1 MTSKRTKGRWSYLT
15 ERRGVVAVHPSVEC
29 SWTLVCGSVG
39 PSDGALIAASPDLLD
54 ELRHMVEAYVTT
66 YGEDCPA
73 VERARAA
80 IARAEGRS

>member
-1 MTSKRTKGRWSYLT
+1 MTSKRTKGRWSYDAKL
-15 ERRGVVAVHPSVEC
+15 RSVVAPHPSVEC
-29 SWTLVCGSVG
+29 SWTLVCDSVG

-54 ELRHMVEAYVTT
+54 ELRHMVEAYVVT

-80 IARAEGRS
+80 VARAEGRS